1 MIQGQQ
7 GDGLYQVENA
17 KKKAVYDYTM
27 EYLGSKYDITYN
39 EISHDFQIVLKGS
52 TEWEYLNL
60 NSLIIEL
67 AKAGIEVLNGK
78 LETLIRSDWIPK
90 CNPIREYFENL
101 QKWDGEDH
109 ILKLASYVP
118 TYEKEAFDYH
128 FKKWLVRTVKCAL
141 EKNYFNKQAFVLSH
155 QGQNSGK
162 STWCRFLCPPELA
175 EYMAEDISNDKDARI
190 QLCRNFLYN
199 LDELAVLSKKDVNAL
214 KSFFSKT
221 FINERLPYD
230 RKNTT
235 LPRICS
241 FLGSTNMS
249 SFLNDETGSVRW
261 LCFELKG
268 KIDFAYSKE
277 VDIKAVW
284 TQAYH
289 LAYSDPTFNPELSI
303 KDIRENEER
312 NKRYTK
318 LTSEQEVV
326 AKYYEKS
333 TDIKDFKTASDIL
346 VATGRLNLRLNHI
359 NIGRA
364 LAGFGFQKVKHPKR
378 QVYGYLAKP
387 LFTDSPWEMEFS
399 KNIE

>member
-1 MIQGQQ
+1 MATDKQ
-7 GDGLYQVENA
+7 DLYNVKDP
-17 KKKAVYDYTM
+17 KKKTIYDYTM
-27 EYLGSKYDITYN
+27 EYLETKYDVMYN
-39 EISHDFQIVLKGS
+39 EISHDFQIAFKDS
-52 TEWEYLNL
+52 RNWHYLNL

-67 AKAGIEVLNGK
+67 TKAGIDISTSK
-78 LETLIRSDWIPK
+78 LEILMRSEWIPK
-90 CNPIREYFENL
+90 YNPIKEYFESL
-101 QKWDGEDH
+101 PKWDGVDY

-118 TYEKEAFDYH
+118 TYEKEAFVYH
-128 FKKWLVRTVKCAL
+128 FRKWLVRSIKCAL
-141 EKNYFNKQAFVLSH
+141 ESSYFNKQAFILSH
-155 QGQNSGK
+155 MGQNSGK
-162 STWCRFLCPPELA
+162 STWCRFLCPPELS
-175 EYMAEDISNDKDARI
+175 EFMAEDISNDKDARV

-261 LCFELKG
+261 LCFELID

-277 VDIKAVW
+277 INIKDVW

-289 LAYSDPTFNPELSI
+289 LAYHDPTFNPELSI
-303 KDIRENEER
+303 NDIKENEER
-312 NKRYTK
+312 NKKYTK
-318 LTSEQEVV
+318 LSSEQELI

-333 TDIKDFKTASDIL
+333 NDMEDFVTASDVL
-346 VATGRLNLRLNHI
+346 VSMSCLNLRLNHI

-364 LAGFGFQKVKHPKR
+364 LSGFKFQKVKHPKR

-387 LFTDSPWEMEFS
+387 RFKDSPWEMEFS
-399 KNIE
+399 KKQE